1 MQNKLTLET
10 LTEKSFG
17 ETFEKI
23 AKSVH
28 NQWMEGRINAGWKFG
43 MERDE
48 EKKEHQSLIP
58 YEELS
63 EDEKEYDR
71 QTTRIVIKSLQEIGY
86 EIVKKQ

>member
-48 EKKEHQSLIP
+48 EKKEHPSLIP